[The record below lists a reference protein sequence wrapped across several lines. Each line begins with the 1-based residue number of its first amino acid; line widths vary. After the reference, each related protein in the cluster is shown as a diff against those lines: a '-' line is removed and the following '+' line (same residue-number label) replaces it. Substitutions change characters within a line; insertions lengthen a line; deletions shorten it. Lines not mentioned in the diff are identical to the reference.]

1 MATWEIRQGDALT
14 RLREMESGTVQV
26 CVTSPPYY
34 GLRDYGTATW
44 DGGDADCDHDVRRWD
59 GPKQTQGAQSG
70 HAANGDRLAR
80 EACKCGA
87 RRIDDQL
94 GLEATP
100 DEYVAKLV
108 AVFREVQR
116 VLRDDGT
123 LFIVIGNTYSAYNA
137 NRGASKSFA
146 AKADQSRP
154 RLPSGLPDPT
164 YPAKCLIPVA
174 WLLGLALIQDGWI
187 LRSDSIWAK
196 PNGMPSSVEDRPTTN
211 HEYVLILSKSPRYYW
226 DAAAVAEPASEV
238 GREITLGAQSFALRQ
253 AKGMDREPSGNATA
267 AVYTV
272 PPSRNLRSVWTINTQ
287 PRRSVT
293 AFDDGGDEY
302 DHFAS
307 YPDELVRRCLLAGSR
322 EGDTVLD
329 PFSGSGT
336 TGVVALRHGRS
347 FVGIELN
354 PSYVEMARRRIAGDA
369 PLFNIAAEA
378 GA

>member
-1 MATWEIRQGDALT
+1 
-14 RLREMESGTVQV
+14 
-26 CVTSPPYY
+26 
-34 GLRDYGTATW
+34 
-44 DGGDADCDHDVRRWD
+44 
-59 GPKQTQGAQSG
+59 
-70 HAANGDRLAR
+70 
-80 EACKCGA
+80 
-87 RRIDDQL
+87 
-94 GLEATP
+94 
-100 DEYVAKLV
+100 
-108 AVFREVQR
+108 
-116 VLRDDGT
+116 
-123 LFIVIGNTYSAYNA
+123 
-137 NRGASKSFA
+137 
-146 AKADQSRP
+146 
-154 RLPSGLPDPT
+154 
-164 YPAKCLIPVA
+164 
-174 WLLGLALIQDGWI
+174 
-187 LRSDSIWAK
+187 
-196 PNGMPSSVEDRPTTN
+196 
-211 HEYVLILSKSPRYYW
+211 
-226 DAAAVAEPASEV
+226 
-238 GREITLGAQSFALRQ
+238 
-253 AKGMDREPSGNATA
+253 MDREPSGNATA